1 MSDSGLSDHGLGDTL
16 SILTATTLFPN
27 TVQPSHGIFVE
38 TRLRKL
44 VQSGQ
49 VRAEVLAPVAYVPP
63 LIRYA
68 GGDKLRDIPAIEQR
82 NDLTVYH
89 PRYLVVPKFGMN
101 LAPHTLYRAMRRALR
116 ERLAAGAR
124 FNLIDAHYFYPD
136 GVAAAWLGQEFGLPV
151 VITAR
156 GTDINLI
163 PQFSKPRRRILEAV
177 NTAAASITVCQA
189 LKDEMIELGASADKI
204 TVLRNGV
211 DLERFRLL
219 DRDAMRAKWDV
230 KGFTLV
236 SVGLLIERKGH
247 HLAIEAL
254 TGLADVTLLI
264 AGAGPELASL
274 QQLAHRLGVAERVRF
289 LGSLDQ
295 PRLCEVYNAA
305 DICVLASSRE
315 GWANVLLEA
324 MASGTPVVASAV
336 WGTPE
341 VVAAPEAGLLLEER
355 GAPAIVKAVTAL
367 RQAMPERARTR
378 AYAEQFDWQPTTQG
392 QLDIFRRAIA
402 DYPKSAA

>member
-1 MSDSGLSDHGLGDTL
+1 MSDSGRSDKL

-27 TVQPSHGIFVE
+27 TVQPAHGIFVE

-68 GGDKLRDIPAIEQR
+68 GGDKLRDIASIEQR
-82 NDLTVYH
+82 NGLTVYH

-116 ERLAAGAR
+116 QRLAAGAR
-124 FNLIDAHYFYPD
+124 FDLIDAHYFYPD

-163 PQFSKPRRRILEAV
+163 PQFSKPRRRILEAAGA
-177 NTAAASITVCQA
+177 AAASITVCRA
-189 LKDEMIELGASADKI
+189 LKDEMIELGASAGKI

-254 TGLADVTLLI
+254 AGLADVTLLI
-264 AGAGPELASL
+264 AGAGPELPSL

-295 PRLCEVYNAA
+295 SRLCELYNAA

-341 VVAAPEAGLLLEER
+341 VVAAPEAGLLMEER
-355 GAPAIVKAVTAL
+355 SAQGIVKAVTAL
-367 RQAMPERARTR
+367 RQAMPERSRTR
-378 AYAEQFDWQPTTQG
+378 VYAEQFDWQPTTQG

-402 DYPKSAA
+402 DYPKRAA

>member
-1 MSDSGLSDHGLGDTL
+1 MSDSGRSDKL

-27 TVQPSHGIFVE
+27 TVQPAHGIFVE

-68 GGDKLRDIPAIEQR
+68 GGDKLRDIAPIERR

-116 ERLAAGAR
+116 QRLAAGAR
-124 FNLIDAHYFYPD
+124 FDLIDAHYFYPD

-163 PQFSKPRRRILEAV
+163 PQFSKPRRRILEAAGA
-177 NTAAASITVCQA
+177 AAASITVCRA
-189 LKDEMIELGASADKI
+189 LKDEMIELGASAGKI

-254 TGLADVTLLI
+254 AGLADVTLLI
-264 AGAGPELASL
+264 AGAGPELPSL

-295 PRLCEVYNAA
+295 SRLCELYNAA

-341 VVAAPEAGLLLEER
+341 VVAAPEAGLLMEER
-355 GAPAIVKAVTAL
+355 SAQGIVKAVTAL
-367 RQAMPERARTR
+367 RQAMPERSRTR
-378 AYAEQFDWQPTTQG
+378 VYAEQFDWQPTTQG

-402 DYPKSAA
+402 DYPKRAA